1 MECWNARQ
9 NVSAYLDNAVP
20 EEARREMRQHM
31 SNCGPCARE
40 IERHQRVR
48 EALRTLPQMAVP
60 SALTVRLR
68 VVASKVR
75 AGSVRG
81 ESGFARW
88 RDRFQ
93 LTLKNL
99 MRPLA
104 LPLAGGLCSAV
115 VLFSALVPTFTST
128 YAMDK
133 TPSSLWDVPTMLAT
147 QPMVKCTAPVAF
159 GETEAVVDLTIDEHG
174 GIANYTIVSTGP
186 GQRTEQGRR
195 NIENKLLFIG
205 FWPATA
211 FGKPVAGKVRVSF
224 GSSHVEVRGSAAP

>member
-1 MECWNARQ
+1 MQCWNVRQ
-9 NVSAYLDNAVP
+9 IVSAYLDNAVP
-20 EEARREMRQHM
+20 EDAQREMRQHM
-31 SNCGPCARE
+31 SNCSPCARE
-40 IERHQRVR
+40 VERYRRVR
-48 EALRTLPQMAVP
+48 EALRSLPQSPVP
-60 SALTVRLR
+60 STLTLRLR

-75 AGSVRG
+75 ARSARG
-81 ESGFARW
+81 ESGWSRW
-88 RDRFQ
+88 RGRFQ
-93 LTLKNL
+93 LSLKNL

-159 GETEAVVDLTIDEHG
+159 GETEAVVDLTIDEQG
-174 GIANYTIVSTGP
+174 RIANYTIVSTGP
-186 GQRTEQGRR
+186 EQKTEQGRR

-211 FGKPVAGKVRVSF
+211 FGKPVAGRVRVSF
-224 GSSHVEVRGSAAP
+224 GSSHVEVRG

>member
-1 MECWNARQ
+1 MECWNVRQ
-9 NVSAYLDNAVP
+9 NVSAYLDDAVP
-20 EEARREMRQHM
+20 EEACREMRQHM
-31 SNCGPCARE
+31 RNCGPCARE
-40 IERHQRVR
+40 IERHQRIR
-48 EALRTLPQMAVP
+48 EALRSLPPMSVP
-60 SALTVRLR
+60 SGLTTRLR

-81 ESGFARW
+81 ESGWTRW

-93 LTLKNL
+93 LSLKNL

-104 LPLAGGLCSAV
+104 LPLAGGFCSAV

-147 QPMVKCTAPVAF
+147 EATVKCTAPVAF
-159 GETEAVVDLTIDEHG
+159 GETEAVVDLTIDEQG
-174 GIANYTIVSTGP
+174 RIANYTIVSTGP

-195 NIENKLLFIG
+195 NIENKLLFLG

-224 GSSHVEVRGSAAP
+224 GSSHVEVRG

>member
-1 MECWNARQ
+1 MECWNVRH
-9 NVSAYLDNAVP
+9 NVSAYLDSAVP

-60 SALTVRLR
+60 AALTMRLR
-68 VVASKVR
+68 VAASKVR
-75 AGSVRG
+75 TGSVRL
-81 ESGFARW
+81 
-88 RDRFQ
+88 DRFQ
-93 LTLKNL
+93 LTWKNL

-104 LPLAGGLCSAV
+104 LPLAGGICSAV

-159 GETEAVVDLTIDEHG
+159 GETEAVVDLTIDEQG
-174 GIANYTIVSTGP
+174 RIANYTIVSTGP

-195 NIENKLLFIG
+195 NIENKLLFLG

-224 GSSHVEVRGSAAP
+224 GSSHVEVRD

>member
-1 MECWNARQ
+1 
-9 NVSAYLDNAVP
+9 
-20 EEARREMRQHM
+20 
-31 SNCGPCARE
+31 
-40 IERHQRVR
+40 
-48 EALRTLPQMAVP
+48 
-60 SALTVRLR
+60 
-68 VVASKVR
+68 
-75 AGSVRG
+75 
-81 ESGFARW
+81 
-88 RDRFQ
+88 
-93 LTLKNL
+93 

-159 GETEAVVDLTIDEHG
+159 DETEAVVDLTIDEQG
-174 GIANYTIVSTGP
+174 RIANYTIVSTGP

-224 GSSHVEVRGSAAP
+224 GSSHVEVRG

>member
-1 MECWNARQ
+1 MECWNVRHS
-9 NVSAYLDNAVP
+9 VSAYLDSAVP

-60 SALTVRLR
+60 AALTMRLR
-68 VVASKVR
+68 VAASKVR
-75 AGSVRG
+75 TGSLR
-81 ESGFARW
+81 

-93 LTLKNL
+93 LTWKNL

-104 LPLAGGLCSAV
+104 LPLAGGICSAV

-159 GETEAVVDLTIDEHG
+159 GETEAVVDLTIDEQG
-174 GIANYTIVSTGP
+174 RIANYTIVSTGP

-195 NIENKLLFIG
+195 NIENKLLFLG

-224 GSSHVEVRGSAAP
+224 GSSHVEVRG

>member
-1 MECWNARQ
+1 
-9 NVSAYLDNAVP
+9 
-20 EEARREMRQHM
+20 M
-31 SNCGPCARE
+31 SNCGPCTSE
-40 IERHQRVR
+40 VERYQRVR

-60 SALTVRLR
+60 SALTMRLR
-68 VVASKVR
+68 VAASKVR
-75 AGSVRG
+75 TAS
-81 ESGFARW
+81 AR

-93 LTLKNL
+93 LTWKNL

-104 LPLAGGLCSAV
+104 LPLAGGFCSAV

-159 GETEAVVDLTIDEHG
+159 GETEAVVDLTIDEQG
-174 GIANYTIVSTGP
+174 RIANYTIVSTGP
-186 GQRTEQGRR
+186 GHGTEQGRR

-224 GSSHVEVRGSAAP
+224 GSSHIEVRG

>member
-1 MECWNARQ
+1 MECWNVRQ

-20 EEARREMRQHM
+20 EEAQREMRQHM
-31 SNCGPCARE
+31 SNCTPCARE
-40 IERHQRVR
+40 VERYQRIR
-48 EALRTLPQMAVP
+48 EALRALPQAAVP
-60 SALTVRLR
+60 AGLTVRLR
-68 VVASKVR
+68 VAASKVR
-75 AGSVRG
+75 AGS
-81 ESGFARW
+81 AR

-93 LTLKNL
+93 MTLKNL

-128 YAMDK
+128 FAMDK
-133 TPSSLWDVPTMLAT
+133 TPSSVWDVPTMLAT

-159 GETEAVVDLTIDEHG
+159 GETEAVVDLTIDEQG
-174 GIANYTIVSTGP
+174 RIANYTIVSTGP
-186 GQRTEQGRR
+186 GQTTEQGMK
-195 NIENKLLFIG
+195 NIENKLLFLG

-224 GSSHVEVRGSAAP
+224 GSSHVEVRG